1 MSLLQLGVLAL
12 IQGLTEFLPVSSS
25 AHLILVPVVTGWP
38 DQGLVYDVAAHLGTL
53 AAVCWCFRRDLAG
66 LGAAWAASLGGAP
79 SAEGRRAWLVL
90 WATVPA
96 ALAGLL
102 LHDVIAG
109 TLRSARLIAATTAG
123 FGLLLWYA
131 DRTGRRTRALESIG
145 WRDALIVGCAQ
156 ALALV
161 PGTSRS
167 GITITAGL
175 LLGLTR
181 AAAARFSFLLAVP
194 ITALAVLRE
203 GAGLVNAEVQAN
215 AAGLAVVVVLSFA
228 AAWLAIRAFLALL
241 DRVGM
246 APFAIYRLLLAAVL
260 YLFWS

>member
-12 IQGLTEFLPVSSS
+12 VQGLTEFLPVSSS

-53 AAVCWCFRRDLAG
+53 AAVCWCFRCDLARM
-66 LGAAWAASLGGAP
+66 AVAWAASLRGAP
-79 SAEGRRAWLVL
+79 SAEGRRAWFVL
-90 WATVPA
+90 LATVPA

-102 LHDVIAG
+102 LHDVIASE
-109 TLRSARLIAATTAG
+109 LRSARLIAATTAG

-131 DRTGRRTRALESIG
+131 DRAGRRSRELESIG

-181 AAAARFSFLLAVP
+181 VAAARFSFLMAVP

-203 GAGLVNAEVQAN
+203 GARVLDAEVQASV
-215 AAGLAVVVVLSFA
+215 AGLAVVAGLSFG
-228 AAWLAIRAFLALL
+228 AAWLAIRLFLALL
-241 DRVGM
+241 DRIGM

-260 YLFWS
+260 FLVWS